1 MATKKTTKAALAADN
16 AKEVKT
22 AAPVAPAPAPAA
34 PAEKKEAEKKPAEKK
49 PVEKKPIEK
58 KPAEKKPAEKKAAEK
73 KPAEKKPV
81 AKAEKPAVKKASAK
95 AEKLV
100 IQFADKE
107 YDYAD
112 IIEKC
117 KAAYKGD
124 TKKQIKTID
133 VYVKPEESKAYYVV
147 NGKAE
152 GAFIEL

>member
-1 MATKKTTKAALAADN
+1 MATKKTTKAAPAADN

-22 AAPVAPAPAPAA
+22 AAPVAAAAA
-34 PAEKKEAEKKPAEKK
+34 PAENKEAEKKPVEKK

-58 KPAEKKPAEKKAAEK
+58 KPAEKKPV
-73 KPAEKKPV
+73 EKKPV

>member
-22 AAPVAPAPAPAA
+22 AAPVAPAPAPVAPAPAA
-34 PAEKKEAEKKPAEKK
+34 PAEKKEAEKKPVEKK

-58 KPAEKKPAEKKAAEK
+58 KPAEKKPV
-73 KPAEKKPV
+73 EKKPV